1 MQHGA
6 GEISEQPLAE
16 ALDWLE
22 RVLKNAMSTKSIIDL
37 VGRAEA
43 FRLMGEA
50 IADAAR
56 KNKEAGVA
64 TASHINGMTVIT
76 KGKKPSKTTTTRK

>member
-1 MQHGA
+1 
-6 GEISEQPLAE
+6 
-16 ALDWLE
+16 
-22 RVLKNAMSTKSIIDL
+22 MSTKSIIDL
-37 VGRAEA
+37 IGRAEA

-64 TASHINGMTVIT
+64 TASHINGKTVIT
-76 KGKKPSKTTTTRK
+76 KGKKPSKSAAARKKS